1 MALDGKTILFLVSED
16 WYFCSHRLPIARAA
30 RDAGARV
37 MVACRVKD
45 HADVIRGEGFHL
57 YPITLNRSGRNP
69 LADLASILELRALY
83 METMPDLVH
92 QVALK
97 PVLYGSIAAWMT
109 GVPKVVNAMAGLGF
123 LFISTGLFAR
133 LVRPIVATMF
143 RLLLNKQNT
152 RLIVQN
158 PDDRAL
164 FANAV
169 GVAPENI
176 VVIRGSGV
184 DVDRYTPAPEPAGP
198 VAAAC
203 VSRMLWDK
211 GIGELVD
218 AARILKNR
226 ETSVVVRLVGP
237 TDDNPAAIP
246 QDTLDRWQKE
256 GVVEVCGP
264 TTDIGAVYAESHIAV
279 LPSYR
284 EGLPKSLLEAAA
296 CGRPMVATDVPGCRE
311 VCRDGE
317 TGLLVPAQDAEKLAH
332 ALGWLAEDSAA
343 RRRFGAAARH
353 AAETEFAETVIVGET
368 LALYREMLRDPLTL

>member
-37 MVACRVKD
+37 MVACRVRD
-45 HADVIRGEGFHL
+45 HADVIRAEGFHL
-57 YPITLNRSGRNP
+57 YPIALNRSGRNP
-69 LADLASILELRALY
+69 LADLASILELRTLY
-83 METMPDLVH
+83 AETQPDLVH
-92 QVALK
+92 QVAMK
-97 PVLYGSIAAWMT
+97 PVLYGSIAAWLT
-109 GVPKVVNAMAGLGF
+109 GVPQVVNAMAGLGF

-133 LVRPIVATMF
+133 LVRPVVATLF
-143 RLLLNKQNT
+143 RLLLNRRNS

-164 FANAV
+164 FTDAV
-169 GVAPENI
+169 GVNPENI
-176 VVIRGSGV
+176 AIVRGSGV
-184 DVDRYTPAPEPAGP
+184 DIDGLRPAPEPAGP
-198 VAAAC
+198 IAAAC

-226 ETSVVVRLVGP
+226 ETPVVVRLVGP

-246 QDTLDRWQKE
+246 QEALDHWQKE

-264 TTDIGAVYAESHIAV
+264 TKDVASVYAQSHIAV

-317 TGLLVPAQDAEKLAH
+317 TGLLVPVRDAEKLAH
-332 ALGWLAEDSAA
+332 ALGWLAEDAAA
-343 RRRFGAAARH
+343 RRRFGEAARR
-353 AAETEFAETVIVGET
+353 AAETEFAESVIVGET